1 MAEDALDDMDGVG
14 DGPEKKRISGKR
26 LIIFGAILL
35 LVLIGGGVGAAFM
48 LGLFGGNEPPPA
60 EEGQEAH
67 EPPPPPA
74 ATQQRAFFFEVPDL
88 IVNLN
93 TSGRKSTFLKIKI
106 ALELESP
113 QDVDRINDVLPRI
126 VDNFQVYLRELRVDD
141 LNGSAGM
148 YRLREELL
156 RRVNIAARPVRVR
169 DVLFKEML
177 VQ

>member
-1 MAEDALDDMDGVG
+1 MAEEALDEMDDVG
-14 DGPEKKRISGKR
+14 GEPEKKRVSGKR
-26 LIIFGAILL
+26 LIIFAAIIV
-35 LVLIGGGVGAAFM
+35 LVLVGGGVGAAVV
-48 LGLFGGNEPPPA
+48 LGLFDSPPPV
-60 EEGQEAH
+60 EETEGEAGPA
-67 EPPPPPA
+67 PPPEP
-74 ATQQRAFFFEVPDL
+74 TETRAFFFEVPDL

-106 ALELESP
+106 ALELEGP
-113 QDVDRINDVLPRI
+113 QDTDRINEVLPRI

-156 RRVNIAARPVRVR
+156 RRVNLAARPVRVR

>member
-1 MAEDALDDMDGVG
+1 MADEALEDGFEEG
-14 DGPEKKRISGKR
+14 GEPEQKRVSGKR
-26 LIIFGAILL
+26 LIIFAAILV
-35 LVLIGGGVGAAFM
+35 LVLIGAGVGGAMFL
-48 LGLFGGNEPPPA
+48 LGGDPPPPA
-60 EEGQEAH
+60 ETEDGAA
-67 EPPPPPA
+67 PPPPPVD
-74 ATQQRAFFFEVPDL
+74 TRSFFFEVPDL

-93 TSGRKSTFLKIKI
+93 TNGRKSTFLKIKI
-106 ALELESP
+106 ALELQSSS
-113 QDVDRINDVLPRI
+113 DVDRINEVLPRI

-156 RRVNIAARPVRVR
+156 RRVNLAARPVKVE

>member
-1 MAEDALDDMDGVG
+1 MSDEALDEMDDAGG
-14 DGPEKKRISGKR
+14 EPEQKRVSGKR
-26 LIIFGAILL
+26 LIIFAAVLV
-35 LVLIGGGVGAAFM
+35 LVLIGGGVGAAVM
-48 LGLFGGNEPPPA
+48 LGMVDSAPPPT
-60 EEGQEAH
+60 EEEVGAAP
-67 EPPPPPA
+67 EPEPVE
-74 ATQQRAFFFEVPDL
+74 TRAFFFDVPDM

-106 ALELESP
+106 QLELESSG
-113 QDVDRINDVLPRI
+113 DTERINEVLPRI
-126 VDNFQVYLRELRVDD
+126 FDNFQVYLRELRVED

-156 RRVNIAARPVRVR
+156 RRVNLAARPVRVR

>member
-1 MAEDALDDMDGVG
+1 MAEEALDEGLEDDGS
-14 DGPEKKRISGKR
+14 PEQTKVSGRR
-26 LIIFGAILL
+26 LIIFAVAILL
-35 LVLIGGGVGAAFM
+35 LVIGGGVGAAFM
-48 LGLFGGNEPPPA
+48 LGLFGGEPPPA
-60 EEGQEAH
+60 AEEGVVQQ
-67 EPPPPPA
+67 A
-74 ATQQRAFFFEVPDL
+74 APVQQDTRAFFFEVPDL

-106 ALELESP
+106 ALELEGS

-156 RRVNIAARPVRVR
+156 RRVNLAARPVKVR

>member
-1 MAEDALDDMDGVG
+1 MADDALDDMDGVG
-14 DGPEKKRISGKR
+14 GEPEKKRISGKR
-26 LIIFGAILL
+26 LIIFAAILL
-35 LVLIGGGVGAAFM
+35 LVLIGGGVGAAVM
-48 LGLFGGNEPPPA
+48 LGLFGGKEAPPV
-60 EEGQEAH
+60 EGEAH
-67 EPPPPPA
+67 PA
-74 ATQQRAFFFEVPDL
+74 PAPQPQQQQRAFFFEVPDL

-113 QDVDRINDVLPRI
+113 QDVDRINEVLPRI
-126 VDNFQVYLRELRVDD
+126 VDNFQVYLRELRIDD

-156 RRVNIAARPVRVR
+156 RRVNIAARPVKVR

>member
-1 MAEDALDDMDGVG
+1 MAEEALDDMEAAGEE
-14 DGPEKKRISGKR
+14 PERKRVSGKR
-26 LIIFGAILL
+26 LIIFAAILV
-35 LVLIGGGVGAAFM
+35 LVLIGGGVGAAFV
-48 LGLFGGNEPPPA
+48 LGLFDS
-60 EEGQEAH
+60 
-67 EPPPPPA
+67 PPPA
-74 ATQQRAFFFEVPDL
+74 AEEQAGEPAPPEPEPQERRAFFFEVPDL

-106 ALELESP
+106 ALELEGP
-113 QDVDRINDVLPRI
+113 QDTDRINEVLPRI

-156 RRVNIAARPVRVR
+156 RRVNLAARPVKVR

>member
-1 MAEDALDDMDGVG
+1 MAEDTLDDLDGAA
-14 DGPEKKRISGKR
+14 PERKKISGKR
-26 LIIFGAILL
+26 LIIFAVILL
-35 LVLIGGGVGAAFM
+35 LVLIGGGVGAAVM
-48 LGLFGGNEPPPA
+48 LGLFSSPPPPA
-60 EEGQEAH
+60 EDGAA
-67 EPPPPPA
+67 PA
-74 ATQQRAFFFEVPDL
+74 APAPVAPQRAFFFEVPDL

-93 TSGRKSTFLKIKI
+93 TNGRKSNFLKIKV
-106 ALELESP
+106 ALELEGP
-113 QDVDRINDVLPRI
+113 QDVDRINEALPRI

-156 RRVNIAARPVRVR
+156 RRVNIAARPVLVR

>member
-1 MAEDALDDMDGVG
+1 MQDVA
-14 DGPEKKRISGKR
+14 PI
-26 LIIFGAILL
+26 
-35 LVLIGGGVGAAFM
+35 
-48 LGLFGGNEPPPA
+48 
-60 EEGQEAH
+60 
-67 EPPPPPA
+67 
-74 ATQQRAFFFEVPDL
+74 QQASRAFFFEVPDL

-106 ALELESP
+106 ALELEGS

-156 RRVNIAARPVRVR
+156 RRVNLAARPVKVR

>member
-14 DGPEKKRISGKR
+14 GEPNKKRISGKR
-26 LIIFGAILL
+26 LIIFAAILL
-35 LVLIGGGVGAAFM
+35 LVLIGGGVGAAVM
-48 LGLFGGNEPPPA
+48 LGLFGGSSPPPA
-60 EEGQEAH
+60 ETAGA
-67 EPPPPPA
+67 PPPPA
-74 ATQQRAFFFEVPDL
+74 PAQQQRAFFFEVPDL

-113 QDVDRINDVLPRI
+113 QDVDRINEVLPRI
-126 VDNFQVYLRELRVDD
+126 VDNFQVYLRELRIDD

-156 RRVNIAARPVRVR
+156 RRVNIAARPVKVR

>member
-1 MAEDALDDMDGVG
+1 MSDEALDEMDDAGG
-14 DGPEKKRISGKR
+14 EPEQKRFSGKR
-26 LIIFGAILL
+26 LIIFAAVLV
-35 LVLIGGGVGAAFM
+35 LVLIGGGVGAAVM
-48 LGLFGGNEPPPA
+48 LGMFDSAPPPT
-60 EEGQEAH
+60 EEEVGAAP
-67 EPPPPPA
+67 EPEPVE
-74 ATQQRAFFFEVPDL
+74 TRAFFFDVPDM

-106 ALELESP
+106 QLELESSG
-113 QDVDRINDVLPRI
+113 DTERINEVLPRI
-126 VDNFQVYLRELRVDD
+126 FDNFQVYLRELRVED

-156 RRVNIAARPVRVR
+156 RRVNLAARPVRVR

>member
-1 MAEDALDDMDGVG
+1 MAEEALDDMDGAG
-14 DGPEKKRISGKR
+14 DGPEKKKVSGKR
-26 LIIFGAILL
+26 LIIFAAII
-35 LVLIGGGVGAAFM
+35 VLILVGGGVGAAFM
-48 LGLFGGNEPPPA
+48 LGLFGASEPPPA
-60 EEGQEAH
+60 EATEGEAAPAAA
-67 EPPPPPA
+67 PPPQE
-74 ATQQRAFFFEVPDL
+74 TRAFFFEVPDL

-93 TSGRKSTFLKIKI
+93 TNGRKSTFLKIKI
-106 ALELESP
+106 ALELEGP
-113 QDVDRINDVLPRI
+113 QDTDRINEVLPRI

-156 RRVNIAARPVRVR
+156 RRVNLAARPVRVR

>member
-1 MAEDALDDMDGVG
+1 MAEDTLDDLDGG
-14 DGPEKKRISGKR
+14 APERKKISGKR
-26 LIIFGAILL
+26 LVIFAVILL

-48 LGLFGGNEPPPA
+48 LGLFSSPPPPA
-60 EEGQEAH
+60 EEGAA
-67 EPPPPPA
+67 PA
-74 ATQQRAFFFEVPDL
+74 APAPTTPQRAFFFEVPDL

-93 TSGRKSTFLKIKI
+93 TNGRKSTFLKIKV
-106 ALELESP
+106 ALELEGP
-113 QDVDRINDVLPRI
+113 QDVDRINDALPRI

>member
-1 MAEDALDDMDGVG
+1 MAEEALDEMDGSG
-14 DGPEKKRISGKR
+14 EEPEKKRVSGKR
-26 LIIFGAILL
+26 LIIFGAIIV
-35 LVLIGGGVGAAFM
+35 LVLVGGGVGAAVM
-48 LGLFGGNEPPPA
+48 LGFFDSPEPAPTEEAAEGAPAPPP
-60 EEGQEAH
+60 Q
-67 EPPPPPA
+67 PQD
-74 ATQQRAFFFEVPDL
+74 TRAFFFEVPDL

-93 TSGRKSTFLKIKI
+93 TNGRKSTFLKIKI
-106 ALELESP
+106 ALELEGP
-113 QDVDRINDVLPRI
+113 QDTDRINEVLPRI

-156 RRVNIAARPVRVR
+156 RRVNLAARPVRVR

>member
-1 MAEDALDDMDGVG
+1 MAEEALDDMDGAG
-14 DGPEKKRISGKR
+14 DGPEKKKVSGKR
-26 LIIFGAILL
+26 LIIFAAII
-35 LVLIGGGVGAAFM
+35 VLILVGGGVGAAFM
-48 LGLFGGNEPPPA
+48 LGLFGGSEPPPA
-60 EEGQEAH
+60 EATEGEAAPAAA
-67 EPPPPPA
+67 PPPQE
-74 ATQQRAFFFEVPDL
+74 TRAFFFEVPDL

-93 TSGRKSTFLKIKI
+93 TNGRKSTFLKIKI
-106 ALELESP
+106 ALELEGP
-113 QDVDRINDVLPRI
+113 QDTDRINEVLPRI

-156 RRVNIAARPVRVR
+156 RRVNLAARPVRVR

>member
-1 MAEDALDDMDGVG
+1 MAEDALDDIDGG
-14 DGPEKKRISGKR
+14 GAEPEKKRISGKR
-26 LIIFGAILL
+26 LIIFAAILL

-48 LGLFGGNEPPPA
+48 LGLFGGSPPPPV
-60 EEGQEAH
+60 EEGAAK
-67 EPPPPPA
+67 PPPPPTTA
-74 ATQQRAFFFEVPDL
+74 QRAFFFEVPDL

-106 ALELESP
+106 ALELEGP

-156 RRVNIAARPVRVR
+156 RRVNISARPVKVR

>member
-1 MAEDALDDMDGVG
+1 MADEALEDGFEEG
-14 DGPEKKRISGKR
+14 GEPEQKRVSGKR
-26 LIIFGAILL
+26 LIIFAAILV
-35 LVLIGGGVGAAFM
+35 LVLIGAGVGGAMFLLGGDPPPPVETEEGAAAPQ
-48 LGLFGGNEPPPA
+48 PPPA
-60 EEGQEAH
+60 DTRSYFLEL
-67 EPPPPPA
+67 
-74 ATQQRAFFFEVPDL
+74 PDL

-93 TSGRKSTFLKIKI
+93 TNGRKSTFLKIKV
-106 ALELESP
+106 ALELQGSG
-113 QDVDRINDVLPRI
+113 DVEHINELMPRI

-156 RRVNIAARPVRVR
+156 RRVNLAARPVKVE

>member
-1 MAEDALDDMDGVG
+1 MAEDALDDIDGVG
-14 DGPEKKRISGKR
+14 GEPEKKRISGKR
-26 LIIFGAILL
+26 LIVFAAILL

-48 LGLFGGNEPPPA
+48 LGLFGGSAPPPV
-60 EEGQEAH
+60 EEGQ
-67 EPPPPPA
+67 PQPA
-74 ATQQRAFFFEVPDL
+74 APAPSTQQRAFFFEVPDL

-156 RRVNIAARPVRVR
+156 RRVNIAARPVKVR

>member
-1 MAEDALDDMDGVG
+1 MAEDALDDIDGAG
-14 DGPEKKRISGKR
+14 SEPEKKRISGKR
-26 LIIFGAILL
+26 LIVFAAILL

-60 EEGQEAH
+60 VEGSEQPAAPA
-67 EPPPPPA
+67 PPPTA
-74 ATQQRAFFFEVPDL
+74 QRAFFFEVPDL

-93 TSGRKSTFLKIKI
+93 TNGRKSTFLKIKI
-106 ALELESP
+106 ALELEGP

-156 RRVNIAARPVRVR
+156 RRVNISARPVRVR

>member
-1 MAEDALDDMDGVG
+1 MAEDALDDIDGVG

-48 LGLFGGNEPPPA
+48 LGLFGGQEPPPA
-60 EEGQEAH
+60 EAGAEAQPA
-67 EPPPPPA
+67 PPPPPSS
-74 ATQQRAFFFEVPDL
+74 QRAFFFEVPDL

-156 RRVNIAARPVRVR
+156 RRVNIAARPVKVR

>member
-1 MAEDALDDMDGVG
+1 MAEDALDDMEGVG
-14 DGPEKKRISGKR
+14 EEPEKKRISGKR
-26 LIIFGAILL
+26 LIIFAAILL

-48 LGLFGGNEPPPA
+48 LGLFGGHEPPPA
-60 EEGQEAH
+60 EATEDGHAA
-67 EPPPPPA
+67 PA
-74 ATQQRAFFFEVPDL
+74 APEPTQQRAFFFEVPDL

-113 QDVDRINDVLPRI
+113 QDVDRINEVLPRI

>member
-1 MAEDALDDMDGVG
+1 MAEEALDEMDDTG
-14 DGPEKKRISGKR
+14 DEPEKKRVSGKR
-26 LIIFGAILL
+26 LIIFAAV
-35 LVLIGGGVGAAFM
+35 LVLVLVGGGVGAAFM
-48 LGLFGGNEPPPA
+48 LGLFGGEPPPA
-60 EEGQEAH
+60 EETEAG
-67 EPPPPPA
+67 EAQPAPPPQPQE
-74 ATQQRAFFFEVPDL
+74 TRAFFFEVPDL

-106 ALELESP
+106 ALELEGP
-113 QDVDRINDVLPRI
+113 QDTDRINEVLPRI

-156 RRVNIAARPVRVR
+156 RRVNLAARPVRVR